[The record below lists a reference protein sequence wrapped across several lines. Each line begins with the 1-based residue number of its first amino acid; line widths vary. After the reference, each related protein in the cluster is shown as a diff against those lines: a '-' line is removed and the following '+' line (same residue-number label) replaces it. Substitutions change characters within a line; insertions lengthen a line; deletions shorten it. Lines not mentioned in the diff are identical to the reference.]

1 MLSTLDSDRREV
13 DSTSSGV
20 FKINVDGATFENERN
35 LSVGV
40 VIRDATGTV
49 HVACYKYLQ
58 GQYSVEAVEALAKD
72 CGLILAREQK
82 LPQIILESDALIDVN
97 SVKTVET
104 NGSLG
109 HVYKGILNLLSSF
122 SSWRINHVKKEYN
135 IAAHELA
142 QYARQNE
149 VCHVLLWCLTLSRQI
164 VLRLYCVVLLFLC
177 FVVLP
182 FLFGNDIPVFA
193 KKKKKK
199 NLFIVYGPIPL
210 HEDFDSAFYL

>member
-1 MLSTLDSDRREV
+1 M
-13 DSTSSGV
+13 

-35 LSVGV
+35 SSVGV
-40 VIRDATGTV
+40 VIRDATGTI

-58 GQYSVEAVEALAKD
+58 GQYLVEVGKALAMD

-82 LPQIILESDALIDVN
+82 LPQIILESDALTVVN
-97 SVKTVET
+97 RVTTAEA

-135 IAAHELA
+135 RAAHELA

-149 VCHVLLWCLTLSRQI
+149 VSHVLLWCLTLSRQI

-182 FLFGNDIPVFA
+182 FLFGNDIPVCD
-193 KKKKKK
+193 KKKIYIYL
-199 NLFIVYGPIPL
+199 LFMVQSHYSRILTLHSVYRTSNKYMQRSSSM
-210 HEDFDSAFYL
+210 DDR

>member
-1 MLSTLDSDRREV
+1 MQELKKETEPESILHALARCEV
-13 DSTSSGV
+13 AKRVWRCWVDGPIDLLNVNMEVIDIATQIYESEEKWTAPPLGV

-35 LSVGV
+35 SSVGV

-58 GQYSVEAVEALAKD
+58 GQYSVEAGKALAMD
-72 CGLILAREQK
+72 CRLILAREQK
-82 LPQIILESDALIDVN
+82 LPQIILESDALIVVN
-97 SVKTVET
+97 RVTTAEA

-135 IAAHELA
+135 RAAHELA

-149 VCHVLLWCLTLSRQI
+149 VSHVLLWCLTL
-164 VLRLYCVVLLFLC
+164 
-177 FVVLP
+177 
-182 FLFGNDIPVFA
+182 
-193 KKKKKK
+193 
-199 NLFIVYGPIPL
+199 
-210 HEDFDSAFYL
+210 